1 MLKYKSNRGEKAER
15 QNAVIVRR
23 PVLTLPVCCVSP
35 AVHLQAAGLQQALL
49 QHLHQDLH
57 VRALPAGLPA
67 VAALEA
73 AVHRLTQAAPLCLCE
88 CSERP
93 VATRGQCGQ
102 VLWTAQDWKTRVPW
116 LWFVSWRF
124 GFLFFLFFTP
134 LQFADAEA
142 YFAPCTTDTT
152 GNNCLVRDYTAE
164 KIPAFSFSSNNF
176 SHFFTEKKLRLSIF
190 HFKPCVQLHMI
201 LKTTVNK
208 PIFSWQKLLGW
219 VDPI

>member
-1 MLKYKSNRGEKAER
+1 MLY
-15 QNAVIVRR
+15 
-23 PVLTLPVCCVSP
+23 VLTLPACCVSP

-88 CSERP
+88 CLERP

-102 VLWTAQDWKTRVPW
+102 VLWTAQNRKTGVPW
-116 LWFVSWRF
+116 LWLVSWRF
-124 GFLFFLFFTP
+124 GFLFFYP
-134 LQFADAEA
+134 PQFADAEA

-164 KIPAFSFSSNNF
+164 KILAFSFSSNNF
-176 SHFFTEKKLRLSIF
+176 SLFFTETTLSLGIF
-190 HFKPCVQLHMI
+190 RFKSCVPFHMI
-201 LKTTVNK
+201 L
-208 PIFSWQKLLGW
+208 LLGW
-219 VDPI
+219 VNPI